1 MNVIVVTH
9 LICAAAFGILAVTLL
24 AGRQRGRTG
33 SMLAGAC
40 LATLIWALAAAA
52 EGVIP
57 FSIVALVESV
67 RNAAWLMFLCSL
79 LAAPSGGPVFA
90 WARTGA
96 IVAAVLGLAAI
107 GVDLASLVL
116 VPAARSL
123 FQPQILVRIG
133 LAVIALSLVENY
145 YRNTETDRRWNVVPL
160 SIAVGGMFA
169 FDLFFYVD
177 IFLSQMDYPL
187 AGARAL
193 ADALSVPLLGLA
205 MVRNDNWR
213 TDIRL
218 SHNAAFHTLTLV
230 SSGIFLVSAAVVGV
244 LFRRYGGQWG
254 MVLQVT
260 SLFGSA
266 VVLATVLSS
275 ETARSG
281 IRMAILRNFFS
292 YRYDY
297 RVEWLRCIEALS
309 SGDAALELPER
320 VVRAVADSVNSP
332 GGVLFQRH
340 DNSYVPSAFWNARVP
355 ADVREPADGEFIAG
369 FRGGRWIQMLRED
382 HAATRLGP
390 MPAWLGSEHEFWVAV
405 PLPHLREIVGF
416 VLLVVPRAAVKPDWE
431 VYDLLRI
438 VARQTASYLS
448 ERQAQRALADT
459 QLLQEYSKRFAFVV
473 HDIKNLSSQ
482 LGLILSNAR
491 RHAGNPEFQAD
502 VMRTVENSVA
512 RMNKLLSQLK
522 MATAPAAATEGPA
535 DALAIVRELVASHAQ
550 GARIDAVCAS
560 ANAVVQMEPE
570 PLRSVLAHL
579 IDNAVEAS
587 GAQGRVRVSLGAED
601 ERVTIDVSDEGPG
614 MEVSFVRDE
623 LFRPFRST
631 KDNGLGIGAFQTRE
645 LVRAA
650 GGRLEVASLPGAGT
664 TMRVVLK
671 HAGVVP
677 EVSPAA

>member
-1 MNVIVVTH
+1 MNVTVVTH
-9 LICAAAFGILAVTLL
+9 VICAAAFGGLVATMF
-24 AGRQRGRTG
+24 AGRLRGRTG
-33 SMLAGAC
+33 NMLIAAC
-40 LATLIWALAAAA
+40 LATVLWALAGAADGA
-52 EGVIP
+52 IP
-57 FSIVALVESV
+57 FTVVALAESV
-67 RNAAWLMFLCSL
+67 RNAVWLMFLCSL
-79 LAAPSGGPVFA
+79 LVTADGAPSAGWV
-90 WARTGA
+90 RTETVVATVVALGA
-96 IVAAVLGLAAI
+96 IA
-107 GVDLASLVL
+107 VDLASLVFA
-116 VPAARSL
+116 PASVDLA
-123 FQPQILVRIG
+123 QPQVLMRIAA
-133 LAVIALSLVENY
+133 AVLALSLVENY

-169 FDLFFYVD
+169 FDLFYYVD
-177 IFLSQMDYPL
+177 VFLSQTDQPL
-187 AGARAL
+187 AAARAL

-230 SSGIFLVSAAVVGV
+230 SSGIFLVSAAIVGV

-254 MVLQVT
+254 IVLQVT

-281 IRMAILRNFFS
+281 IRMALLRNFFS

-297 RVEWLRCIEALS
+297 RVEWLRCIEVMS
-309 SGDAALELPER
+309 SADAAVELPER
-320 VVRAVADSVNSP
+320 VVRAIADSVNSP

-340 DNSYVPSAFWNARVP
+340 DDVFVPSAFWNARVP
-355 ADVREPADGEFIAG
+355 ADAREAEDGSFLAG
-369 FRGGRWIQMLRED
+369 FRGGRWIQSLRED
-382 HAATRLGP
+382 GAGP
-390 MPAWLGSEHEFWVAV
+390 ESAPPPAWLGDAHDFWIAV
-405 PLPHLREIVGF
+405 PLPHVQEIVGF
-416 VLLVVPRAAVKPDWE
+416 VLLLKPRAAVKPDWE

-438 VARQTASYLS
+438 VARQAASYLS

-512 RMNKLLSQLK
+512 RMNNLLSQLR
-522 MATAPAAATEGPA
+522 MASASPPRTEAPT
-535 DALAIVRELVASHAQ
+535 DAVSVVRELVAAHAH
-550 GARIDAVCAS
+550 GARIDTDCARI
-560 ANAVVQMEPE
+560 NAVVQMDSE
-570 PLRSVLAHL
+570 PLRSILAHL

-587 GAQGRVRVSLGAED
+587 GAQGRVRVRLAGD
-601 ERVTIDVSDEGPG
+601 DDRVTIDVSDEGPG

-631 KDNGLGIGAFQTRE
+631 KDTGFGIGAFQTRE

-650 GGRLEVASLPGAGT
+650 GGQLEVATHPGAGT

-671 HAGVVP
+671 RGDGVP
-677 EVSPAA
+677 QISPAA

>member
-40 LATLIWALAAAA
+40 LATALWALAAAA
-52 EGVIP
+52 EAVIP
-57 FSIVALVESV
+57 FSIVALIESA

-79 LAAPSGGPVFA
+79 LATGSGGPAVA
-90 WARTGA
+90 WVRTEA
-96 IVAAVLGLAAI
+96 IVATVMALCAI
-107 GVDLASLVL
+107 GIDLASLVFA
-116 VPAARSL
+116 PAAGS
-123 FQPQILVRIG
+123 FAQPQVLVRIG
-133 LAVIALSLVENY
+133 VAVLALSLVENY

-169 FDLFFYVD
+169 FDLFYYVD
-177 IFLSQMDYPL
+177 VFLSQMDYPL

-218 SHNAAFHTLTLV
+218 SHKAAFHTLTLV

-320 VVRAVADSVNSP
+320 VIRAVADSVNSP

-340 DNSYVPSAFWNARVP
+340 DDAYVPSAFWNAHVP
-355 ADVREPADGEFIAG
+355 ADAREAASGAFVEG
-369 FRGGRWIQMLRED
+369 FRGGRWIQALRDET
-382 HAATRLGP
+382 AQAGP
-390 MPAWLGSEHEFWVAV
+390 PPAWLGS
-405 PLPHLREIVGF
+405 
-416 VLLVVPRAAVKPDWE
+416 
-431 VYDLLRI
+431 
-438 VARQTASYLS
+438 
-448 ERQAQRALADT
+448 
-459 QLLQEYSKRFAFVV
+459 
-473 HDIKNLSSQ
+473 
-482 LGLILSNAR
+482 
-491 RHAGNPEFQAD
+491 
-502 VMRTVENSVA
+502 
-512 RMNKLLSQLK
+512 
-522 MATAPAAATEGPA
+522 
-535 DALAIVRELVASHAQ
+535 
-550 GARIDAVCAS
+550 
-560 ANAVVQMEPE
+560 
-570 PLRSVLAHL
+570 
-579 IDNAVEAS
+579 
-587 GAQGRVRVSLGAED
+587 
-601 ERVTIDVSDEGPG
+601 
-614 MEVSFVRDE
+614 
-623 LFRPFRST
+623 
-631 KDNGLGIGAFQTRE
+631 
-645 LVRAA
+645 
-650 GGRLEVASLPGAGT
+650 
-664 TMRVVLK
+664 
-671 HAGVVP
+671 
-677 EVSPAA
+677 